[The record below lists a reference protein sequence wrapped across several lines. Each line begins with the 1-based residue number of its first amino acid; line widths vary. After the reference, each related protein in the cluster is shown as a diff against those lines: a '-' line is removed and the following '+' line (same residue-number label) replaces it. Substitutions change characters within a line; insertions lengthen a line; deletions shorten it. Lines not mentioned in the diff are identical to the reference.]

1 MVNIDKKMSEVL
13 DRGLLPYPGTADRYW
28 NMGVIHQESVKLVNT
43 LLDDLLELVKR
54 DYNLEFN
61 VKEFKDKYY
70 EGIT

>member
-1 MVNIDKKMSEVL
+1 MINISNKINEVL
-13 DRGLLPYPGTADRYW
+13 EKSLVPFPGTADRYW

-70 EGIT
+70 EGIA